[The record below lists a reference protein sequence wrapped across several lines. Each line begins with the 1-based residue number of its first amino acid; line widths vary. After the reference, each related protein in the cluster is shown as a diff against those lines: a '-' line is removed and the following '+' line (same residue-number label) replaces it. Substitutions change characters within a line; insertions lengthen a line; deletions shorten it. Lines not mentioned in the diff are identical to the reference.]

1 MLLKMTSEKLSNKT
15 IDHLE
20 ESFKLLKESV
30 VKDYYFFK
38 MNLQPNIRKN
48 INRATIDFLLLFK
61 NVNNGVTKSRS
72 TIVSLLITTMYPQ
85 PASIAFLIP

>member
-30 VKDYYFFK
+30 V
-38 MNLQPNIRKN
+38 
-48 INRATIDFLLLFK
+48 
-61 NVNNGVTKSRS
+61 
-72 TIVSLLITTMYPQ
+72 
-85 PASIAFLIP
+85 